1 MRSPLCYFSSSL
13 LYVIILL
20 IKNFFF
26 TNLFQD
32 SAKLSLWEV
41 REEST
46 INITGLNLRNEEGN
60 EVEGI
65 NWVNINV

>member
-1 MRSPLCYFSSSL
+1 M
-13 LYVIILL
+13 
-20 IKNFFF
+20 
-26 TNLFQD
+26 NLFQD